1 MEKQLR
7 IEQQMKKQSL
17 LELKRIERYNNDVKR
32 WQFMEYQQSQQ
43 SNKEAL
49 RKQKYLL
56 GL

>member
-43 SNKEAL
+43 SNQEAL